1 MSEMLR
7 RTPLYD
13 LHEKLGAKLV
23 PFAGYAMPVQYQDG
37 IIKEHLHT
45 RSSAGLFDVSHMGQV
60 TLHCALAD
68 LAALLPTDLAA
79 LKPLQTSYSLLLNAD
94 GGVIDDLM
102 VTRLNAAGDA
112 WFLVVNASRK
122 QDDVAHLRAHLP
134 PTAQLVLHEDKALLA
149 LQGPQAVGVMQQIC
163 PQATS
168 LRFMHGGMFASSYGE
183 LFITRSGY
191 TGEDGFEI
199 SVAADQA
206 TALAEALLAVPPVK
220 PIGLGARDTLR
231 LEAGLCLYGHDL
243 DETVSPSEARL
254 NWVVSAARRSSTGF
268 PGAERILAEI
278 KTPPSRVR
286 VGLVPEG
293 RAIAREHTPITNQT
307 GQTIGMVTSGSFS
320 PSLQCPIAMGFVPPA
335 YSAADS
341 IVYLTLRGQQV
352 ATRVVKLPF
361 VPHNY
366 MKG

>member
-1 MSEMLR
+1 MSKILQH
-7 RTPLYD
+7 TPLYD

-23 PFAGYAMPVQYQDG
+23 PFAGYAMPVQYPDG
-37 IIKEHLHT
+37 IIKEHLHC
-45 RSSAGLFDVSHMGQV
+45 RAAAGLFDVSHMGQV

-79 LKPLQTSYSLLLNAD
+79 LKPLQTSYSLLLNAQ

-134 PTAQLVLHEDKALLA
+134 PTAQLILHEEKALLA
-149 LQGPQAVGVMQQIC
+149 LQGPQAVGVMQQIF

-168 LRFMHGGMFASSYGE
+168 LRFMHGGAFSSSYGE

-199 SVAADQA
+199 SVPADQA
-206 TALAEALLAVPPVK
+206 TALVTALLALSPVK

-231 LEAGLCLYGHDL
+231 LEAGLCLYGHEL

-254 NWVVSAARRSSTGF
+254 NWVVAGARRISSDF
-268 PGAERILAEI
+268 PGAGRILNEI
-278 KTPPSRVR
+278 KTPPSRLR

-293 RAIAREHTPITNQT
+293 RAIAREQTVITNQA
-307 GQTIGMVTSGSFS
+307 GDVIGVVTSGSFS

-335 YSAADS
+335 YSTPDS
-341 IVYLTLRGQQV
+341 LVYLTLRGQQM
-352 ATRVVKLPF
+352 AARVVKLPF